1 MHDRMHAKLVE
12 MHASY
17 FYGNR
22 ALAPVLMD
30 SYLQYLKYFTTVFII
45 DYDSHYLE
53 YSFRIN
59 DRIRKSHSR
68 RVRLVESG
76 NLYYP

>member
-30 SYLQYLKYFTTVFII
+30 SYLWSTSNISRLYLSSTMILTTWNTP
-45 DYDSHYLE
+45 LE
-53 YSFRIN
+53 LMIEFGKAILDGS
-59 DRIRKSHSR
+59 D
-68 RVRLVESG
+68 
-76 NLYYP
+76 

>member
-1 MHDRMHAKLVE
+1 VHDRMHAKLVE

-30 SYLQYLKYFTTVFII
+30 SYLWVPQIFHDFI
-45 DYDSHYLE
+45 YRQL
-53 YSFRIN
+53 
-59 DRIRKSHSR
+59 
-68 RVRLVESG
+68 
-76 NLYYP
+76 